1 MPNPIIGV
9 FSDIPQSSETSAGS
23 SAAQNTQRYKEI
35 EQIAKYNRENN
46 TNFYTLA
53 QIQEHQKKLQE
64 LERAKTVASNPD
76 PEDVRDAYISAL
88 NPQTTEDVDKIR
100 K

>member
-9 FSDIPQSSETSAGS
+9 FSDVPPSSGTTAGS
-23 SAAQNTQRYKEI
+23 NAAQNTQRYKEI

-64 LERAKTVASNPD
+64 LE
-76 PEDVRDAYISAL
+76 
-88 NPQTTEDVDKIR
+88 
-100 K
+100 